1 MKRGE
6 SGTGER
12 VLAWKGNPS
21 PSLEQTHWP
30 LRNLVS
36 TVLSVL
42 RLLCLPHQE
51 KIGGTEICL
60 NHLISILTYFY
71 HCPCLPHST
80 RWHTYP

>member
-1 MKRGE
+1 MKKGE

-21 PSLEQTHWP
+21 PGMEQTHWP

-51 KIGGTEICL
+51 KIGGGLQIFFK
-60 NHLISILTYFY
+60 LTHTNLF
-71 HCPCLPHST
+71 LP
-80 RWHTYP
+80 

>member
-51 KIGGTEICL
+51 KIGGASDFLQVKTTHT
-60 NHLISILTYFY
+60 HLF
-71 HCPCLPHST
+71 LP
-80 RWHTYP
+80 